1 MKMFNWNRI
10 NNMNNN
16 ILIVV
21 FLILNIF
28 IHGTIEIHAIEN
40 EGCSWKDP
48 ETGKVYDISSLTNT
62 NVGEEYMFT
71 GGEFIYKAN
80 ICGRVTSKCN
90 ADIPP
95 GSTPVA
101 FAYQKNQVFGDICI
115 ASLGDLMSAAT
126 WSTFRE
132 KNGKKGF
139 QIHYTGGSGGCPP
152 PAPPSRSVTYK
163 FICDHS
169 ARDKALL
176 INAEEQNSCQ
186 YTLQF
191 KTALACRSFKRFSVT
206 GFFLFL
212 FFFSMCIYCFVE
224 ASENIQKGATGAN
237 IVPHRDA
244 IFLFFELVMEGIT
257 FTKEILMSVYNKIKT
272 GNSYGYESVPQTDSR
287 TGKGRKEAA
296 VKMPKNVKSTAKKY
310 GSDTNL

>member
-1 MKMFNWNRI
+1 MKMFNWNRN

-71 GGEFIYKAN
+71 SGEFIYKAN

-101 FAYQKNQVFGDICI
+101 FAYQKNQVFGV
-115 ASLGDLMSAAT
+115 LL
-126 WSTFRE
+126 
-132 KNGKKGF
+132 
-139 QIHYTGGSGGCPP
+139 
-152 PAPPSRSVTYK
+152 K
-163 FICDHS
+163 FSIM
-169 ARDKALL
+169 
-176 INAEEQNSCQ
+176 N
-186 YTLQF
+186 T
-191 KTALACRSFKRFSVT
+191 
-206 GFFLFL
+206 
-212 FFFSMCIYCFVE
+212 
-224 ASENIQKGATGAN
+224 
-237 IVPHRDA
+237 
-244 IFLFFELVMEGIT
+244 
-257 FTKEILMSVYNKIKT
+257 
-272 GNSYGYESVPQTDSR
+272 
-287 TGKGRKEAA
+287 
-296 VKMPKNVKSTAKKY
+296 
-310 GSDTNL
+310 